1 MKTNDELQKNVQDAI
16 KWEPFLNAAEIGVA
30 VKDGIVTLTGEV
42 DSYAKKLEV
51 EEAASNVAGINAVVE
66 KVVVKLGKSLSK
78 SDNDIAAE
86 ILNAYKY
93 DWEIPNDIVK
103 VKVEDGW
110 VTLTGDLP
118 WNYQR
123 EAAKRAADRMAGV
136 KGVTNNIHIK
146 ASIKDQIEKEE
157 IQGALMRNS
166 SVSDEAIDVTVAGT
180 KITLTGCVSSKF
192 QKEEAG
198 RVAWNAPG
206 VWKVDNE
213 IVVAFGG

>member
-1 MKTNDELQKNVQDAI
+1 MKTNEELQKSVQDAI
-16 KWEPFLNAAEIGVA
+16 KSEPFLNAAQIGVA

-51 EEAASNVAGINAVVE
+51 EEAAGNVAGINAVVE

-93 DWEIPNDIVK
+93 DWEIPNDTVK

-110 VTLTGDLP
+110 VTLTGDLS

-136 KGVTNNIHIK
+136 KGVTNNIDIK

-213 IVVAFGG
+213 IVVAFEA